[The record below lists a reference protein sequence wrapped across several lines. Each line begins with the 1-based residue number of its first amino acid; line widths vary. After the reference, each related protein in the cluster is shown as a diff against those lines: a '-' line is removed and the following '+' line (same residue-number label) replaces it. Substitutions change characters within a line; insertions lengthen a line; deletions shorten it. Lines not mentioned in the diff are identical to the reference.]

1 LKHYDMSK
9 NLEKKMKKKIILL
22 LSALTFLTMFLTA
35 CSGTSN
41 QDASSTG
48 STDDS
53 PGNTSLSLVNI
64 LLVGMLKLEDTK
76 QAVTADEAE
85 KLLPLWQAYRS
96 LSNSQTAAD
105 VEVEALV
112 NQIQNTMTAEQFEA
126 IKAMNLTN
134 TDMMDL
140 IQSLGG
146 GMILRGTP
154 NPQGTPGFD
163 FPAGGFEGDFGPS
176 FEIQNDSGGARGGSS
191 GGATGNFPPG
201 GEVIIGGGPGG
212 DAGAVIMG
220 GGPMMQGTPDPSMQ
234 ATAQARFGTMASRVN
249 TLLLDVLIS
258 KLEAKTTNQ

>member
-1 LKHYDMSK
+1 MK
-9 NLEKKMKKKIILL
+9 NKIILL
-22 LSALTFLTMFLTA
+22 LSSVLILTMIMTA

-41 QDASSTG
+41 QAESNISGAS
-48 STDDS
+48 DS
-53 PGNTSLSLVNI
+53 PGDTSLSLVNMLI
-64 LLVGMLKLEDTK
+64 VGMLKLEETK

-96 LSNSQTAAD
+96 LSISQTAAEE
-105 VEVEALV
+105 EVEALLG
-112 NQIQNTMTAEQFEA
+112 QIQNTLTAEQFES
-126 IKAMNLTN
+126 IKALNLTN

-140 IQSLGG
+140 MQSLGG
-146 GMILRGTP
+146 GMILRGTS

-163 FPAGGFEGDFGPS
+163 IPAGGPEGDFGPS
-176 FEIQNDSGGARGGSS
+176 FEIQNGSGIRQGGSS
-191 GGATGNFPPG
+191 GGTNRGFPPG

-258 KLEAKTTNQ
+258 RLEVKTADQ